1 MRLRTLSGLNAAS
14 TGEAGGWR
22 GELSMAGRPESP
34 LDPSAGPVARFAA
47 ELRKLR
53 AEAGSPTYRVMAQRA
68 GQGTSTLS
76 QAAGGERL
84 PTLPVVLAYVRACGG
99 DPEEWEERW
108 RQAAAEV
115 AAEPRT
121 EDEDVEP
128 PYRGLARFE
137 PGDADL
143 FFGRGE
149 LTDRLAQLTRSRRFT
164 AVFGPSGSG
173 KSSLLRA
180 GLIPRLRTPD
190 QAGPQPAALRVLTP
204 GEHPLRTHEQ
214 RLTPKDGDGDTWLI
228 VDQFE
233 ELYTLCHDPV
243 ERDQFIDQLLTATN
257 PGSGLRV
264 VIAVRADFLG
274 RCAEHPALTAALQD
288 ATVLA
293 GPMSRD
299 ELREAIT
306 KPAQAAGMIVERSL
320 TTRLIEEVSGE
331 PGALPLLSHAL
342 LETWYRRNGRALT
355 EAAYEAAGGLQG
367 AIARTAED
375 TFGRLTPAQADLAR
389 HMLLRLITP
398 GDGTPDTRRPTDRGE
413 LVSSAPDT
421 ARADADVVL
430 ERWARARLIILD
442 DGAVDLAHETLIS
455 AWPRLSGWIDAERDR
470 IRTHRQLTE
479 AARAWQDLDRDPGAL
494 YRGNRLAI
502 AQEAFA
508 APEQHAHLT
517 PLEQSF
523 LSAGLA
529 ARDRERQSAA
539 RSARR
544 LRTFVVALSCLVVLA
559 LMAGLVA
566 WQQNRAGERQ
576 RLQDEARRIAAVAE
590 SLRSSQPA
598 IAMRLSLAA
607 WKIAELP
614 ETRSALMGSM
624 AQKEQD
630 AFRIPDQAYGP
641 EAFLDR
647 DGRTAVSVSGER
659 VTRWDVRSHRKLSAF
674 SIPGVADTSSL
685 PDVSPDGRILAFAS
699 AGSGIQFWDLATG
712 KKTGQLPGHGENT
725 VWFGPSGHTLAASA
739 LDGGTR
745 SAARLWDLRHRRVV
759 FKHSA
764 GSGGGVSDA
773 VTAWPAAMVESSTPG
788 LNAVSPDD
796 RLTAVCTDKQLEV
809 WDVARHRQVPGAWKT
824 AFRKGGCRMGI
835 ITFTPD
841 SRKVAVASGNGL
853 RTWDVAAGRELPQI
867 KHHGLTDAEFSQ
879 DGRFVATADDNEIQ
893 LWRADAP
900 TTPVFRIPWADGQD
914 LGAIRLDLKA
924 GVLRYATGS
933 SSTTVWTVSLGH
945 ALDRAWQQD
954 VTVSAGFSPDGRL
967 LAQTRQ
973 AGGRH
978 RMRLV
983 DVPTGKVLTDRLPT
997 APCTTGE
1004 DGPQCSDVVSF
1015 ASDSRT
1021 LAYSTMDDASDEP
1034 PWVKVLDTSHP
1045 NRPTTLRFP
1054 PTADDIE
1061 TIDAIALAPGGRS
1074 LLVSLSG
1081 ERTEVWD
1088 VRRRA
1093 RSSRLPGVWGESL
1106 AVTDDDGVLATTQGD
1121 VVDLHSLAVTHR
1133 ALMQGSPTLVAF
1145 SHDGGYLA
1153 GGDESGWVTLWGRHA
1168 RQWLAEFPPES
1179 ANAAADD
1186 TGSSIGVSAMAFS
1199 HDGGTLAVGT
1209 QDGSVRL
1216 WDVASRRPVGSAFS
1230 TPGGGV
1236 MALAFSQDDR
1246 TLYVSAQHMPVLTYS
1261 VDARRMATDVC
1272 RRVGSGLSRADWH
1285 RYIPDVPYAASC

>member
-1 MRLRTLSGLNAAS
+1 
-14 TGEAGGWR
+14 
-22 GELSMAGRPESP
+22 MAGRPESP
-34 LDPSAGPVARFAA
+34 LDPSAGPGARLAA

-53 AEAGSPTYRVMAQRA
+53 AEAGSPTYRVMAGRTN
-68 GQGTSTLS
+68 QGASTLS

-84 PTLPVVLAYVRACGG
+84 PTLPVVLAYVQACGG
-99 DPEEWEERW
+99 DLEEWEARW
-108 RQAAAEV
+108 REAAAEA

-121 EDEDVEP
+121 ESEDAAP

-143 FFGRGE
+143 FFGRDQ
-149 LTDRLAQLTRSRRFT
+149 LTDRLLELTRSRRFT
-164 AVFGPSGSG
+164 AVFGTSGSG

-180 GLIPRLRTPD
+180 GLIPRLSNPE
-190 QAGPQPAALRVLTP
+190 ASGPRPAAVRVLTP
-204 GEHPLRTHEQ
+204 GEHPLRVHGP
-214 RLTPKDGDGDTWLI
+214 RLTPKDADGETWLI

-233 ELYTLCHDPV
+233 ELYTLCTDPA
-243 ERDQFIDQLLTATN
+243 ERREFIDRLLAATDAA
-257 PGSGLRV
+257 SRLRV

-288 ATVLA
+288 GTVLA

-299 ELREAIT
+299 ELREAIV
-306 KPAQAAGMIVERSL
+306 KPAQAAGLIVERSL
-320 TTRLIEEVSGE
+320 TARLIEEVSDE
-331 PGALPLLSHAL
+331 PGALPLLSHVL

-375 TFGRLTPAQADLAR
+375 AFGKLTPVQADLAR

-398 GDGTPDTRRPTDRGE
+398 GDGTPDTRRPTERAE
-413 LVSSAPDT
+413 LVSSASDV
-421 ARADADVVL
+421 AQADADVVL

-442 DGAVDLAHETLIS
+442 DDTVDLAHETLIS

-470 IRTHRQLTE
+470 LRTHRHLTE

-494 YRGNRLAI
+494 YRGTRLAT
-502 AQEAFA
+502 AKEVLGA
-508 APEQHAHLT
+508 AEPRARLT

-529 ARDRERQSAA
+529 ARDREQRSAA

-566 WQQNRAGERQ
+566 WQQNRAGQRQ
-576 RLQDEARRIAAVAE
+576 RVQDEARRIAAVAE
-590 SLRSSQPA
+590 SLRSSEPA

-607 WKIAELP
+607 WKISELP

-630 AFRIPDQAYGP
+630 AFRIPDQADGP
-641 EAFLDR
+641 EVYLDR

-659 VTRWDVRSHRKLSAF
+659 VTRWDVRSHRQLSSF
-674 SIPGVADTSSL
+674 RIPGIADASW

-699 AGSGIQFWDLATG
+699 TSSGIQVWDLDAG
-712 KKTGQLPGHGENT
+712 KKTGQLPGHDADT
-725 VWFGPSGHTLAASA
+725 VWFGPSGHTLAASGPD
-739 LDGGTR
+739 DGTG
-745 SAARLWDLRHRRVV
+745 SVARLWDLRHWREV
-759 FKHSA
+759 FKNRLGSSGAISDVATGSA
-764 GSGGGVSDA
+764 FTDVKFTTMSLD
-773 VTAWPAAMVESSTPG
+773 T
-788 LNAVSPDD
+788 VSPDD
-796 RLTAVCTDKQLEV
+796 RLTAMCPDHQLEV
-809 WDVARHRQVPGAWKT
+809 WDVARRRRLPGTWET
-824 AFRKGGCRMGI
+824 AFHRDECRTGT
-835 ITFTPD
+835 ITFTSD
-841 SRKVAVASGNGL
+841 SRRVAVASGNGL
-853 RTWDVAAGRELPQI
+853 RTWDVASGRELRQI
-867 KHHGLTDAEFSQ
+867 KHRGLTQAEFSQ

-893 LWRADAP
+893 LWRTDDPA
-900 TTPVFRIPWADGQD
+900 TPVFRIPWADGQG
-914 LGAIRLDLKA
+914 LGAIRIDLKA
-924 GVLRYATGS
+924 GVLRYVTGS
-933 SSTTVWTVSLGH
+933 SSTTVWMVSLGH
-945 ALDRAWQQD
+945 ALDHAWQQD
-954 VTVSAGFSPDGRL
+954 ITVSAGFSPDGRL

-983 DVPTGKVLTDRLPT
+983 DVPTGKVLADRLPT
-997 APCTTGE
+997 APCE
-1004 DGPQCSDVVSF
+1004 PQCSDVMTF

-1021 LAYSTMDDASDEP
+1021 FAYSSEDTASAEP
-1034 PWVKVLDTSHP
+1034 PWVKVLDTRHP

-1074 LLVSLSG
+1074 LLVSLSE

-1106 AVTDDDGVLATTQGD
+1106 TVADDDRFLATTQGD
-1121 VVDLHSLAVTHR
+1121 LVDLPSRAVTHR
-1133 ALMQGSPTLVAF
+1133 ALMQGIPARLAF
-1145 SHDGGYLA
+1145 SHGGGYLA

-1168 RQWLAEFPPES
+1168 RQWLAEFPPEPADAASS
-1179 ANAAADD
+1179 A
-1186 TGSSIGVSAMAFS
+1186 IGVSALAFS
-1199 HDGGTLAVGT
+1199 HDGETLAVGT
-1209 QDGSVRL
+1209 ADGSVRL

-1230 TPGGGV
+1230 DPGGGV
-1236 MALAFSQDDR
+1236 MALAFSKDDR
-1246 TLYVSAQHMPVLTYS
+1246 TLYVSAQHMPLLTYG
-1261 VDARRMATDVC
+1261 VDASRMATDVC
-1272 RRVGSGLSRADWH
+1272 RRVGSGLSRADWQ
-1285 RYIPDVPYAASC
+1285 RYIRDVPYAASC